1 MVTSL
6 RCLTRIVYLT
16 TTTPFD
22 QKPAHTLGHTGGLRV
37 VVLGV
42 TKYEQVFPGTVG

>member
-1 MVTSL
+1 MSTDRIVASL
-6 RCLTRIVYLT
+6 TMSVCLTRILYLT

-22 QKPAHTLGHTGGLRV
+22 HKPAHALCHTGGLRV

-42 TKYEQVFPGTVG
+42 TK